1 MRSSQEPQS
10 FLPGPWRHE
19 DFHSTMWRT
28 AFPIREPRVGSRN
41 PFISKPQP
49 SPSLSSR
56 LSTSKCRRH
65 WGKYRSS
72 WRRPSRRA
80 SWPTLKRNTQE
91 EVSSRGPSGL
101 DTGRWN
107 TLPFCSFV
115 HEYALSTY
123 VPPTPHLPGPTGT
136 ALPLGSLQ
144 TDVNSHCG
152 V

>member
-1 MRSSQEPQS
+1 MQEALGEVQKQLEEAQQKSQLANFEEKHA
-10 FLPGPWRHE
+10 GGGE
-19 DFHSTMWRT
+19 
-28 AFPIREPRVGSRN
+28 
-41 PFISKPQP
+41 QP
-49 SPSLSSR
+49 
-56 LSTSKCRRH
+56 
-65 WGKYRSS
+65 
-72 WRRPSRRA
+72 
-80 SWPTLKRNTQE
+80 
-91 EVSSRGPSGL
+91 GPSGL

-144 TDVNSHCG
+144 SDVNSHCG